1 MTTPTTPPV
10 ATAALE
16 VLDFWFGDGLE
27 RDWPSEERK
36 DLWFGGGPAQDDA
49 IRQRFGALVDKALD
63 GGLAEWEAAPRARL
77 ALIVLLDQLSRNVHR
92 GQRRAFDGDARAQR
106 LSQLSLAEGMDTT
119 LTPAGCVFLYMPLMH
134 AENLALQDECVARF
148 QRLLDTSPEPLRDK
162 LASNLRFAVVHRNIV
177 AQYGRF
183 PHRNA
188 VLGRTDTPDEE
199 AFLKDGPRFGQ

>member
-1 MTTPTTPPV
+1 MTDISPITPPAV
-10 ATAALE
+10 LD
-16 VLDFWFGDGLE
+16 VLDFWFGDGLQL
-27 RDWPSEERK
+27 DWPSQDHN
-36 DLWFGGGPAQDDA
+36 DLWFGGSPAQDDA
-49 IRQRFGALVDKALD
+49 IRQRFGPLVDEALN
-63 GGLAEWEAAPRARL
+63 GGLTDWETEPHTRL

-106 LSQLSLAEGMDTT
+106 LSRLSIAEGVDAT

-148 QRLLDTSPEPLRDK
+148 QRLVDASPEPLRSK
-162 LASNLRFAVVHRNIV
+162 LANNLRFAVVHRDIV

-183 PHRNA
+183 PYRNA
-188 VLGRTDTPDEE
+188 VLGRTTTPEEE

>member
-1 MTTPTTPPV
+1 MTNLTTTTPP
-10 ATAALE
+10 AALAL
-16 VLDFWFGDGLE
+16 LDFWFGDGLQL
-27 RDWPSEERK
+27 DWPSQDLNE
-36 DLWFGGGPAQDDA
+36 LWFGGGPAQDET
-49 IRQRFGALVDKALD
+49 IRQRFGELVDEALN
-63 GGLAEWEAAPRARL
+63 GGLTGWEAESRARL

-106 LSQLSLAEGMDTT
+106 LTRLSLAEGLDAT

-134 AENLALQDECVARF
+134 AEHLELQDECVARF
-148 QRLLDTSPEPLRDK
+148 QRLVDSSPDHLRDK
-162 LASNLRFAVVHRNIV
+162 LASNLRFAVLHRDIV

-188 VLGRTDTPDEE
+188 VLGRTATPEEE